1 VTNLNTNEI
10 WQAETN
16 ASYHYYERI
25 LDSKDVSANDT
36 LEFNAKDP
44 DATRFNTT
52 DHTVTPTELN
62 DGGLFN
68 FNLTLHPKEE
78 EEVVNDTANAEISVK
93 GTVVTCNYTCTQE
106 SDGNYEVIEEEA
118 TGGKPSSRIS
128 SLEHKWTINVIGGTK
143 TQVTFYLEASR
154 SSNSEVDDFNFSYSK
169 NENSGYEYMVT
180 VNSTEDTN
188 LSCELPTDL
197 NGTVYIR
204 VVDTDQTVGNGGKDT
219 IYIDH
224 MFIRSVLGAPDTTPP
239 TWDTTIG
246 IQSATDTGNG
256 EEVMITYGNAT
267 DADSPPVKYNV
278 YYNTSSP
285 ATGTGCTEI
294 SDLGPSPYIVTG
306 LTNGQLY
313 YFAVRAE
320 DSATPPN
327 EDTNTVELNA
337 TPTAPPPI
345 PPTPYIKY
353 GYVFNNDSTACN
365 GPVVNVTN
373 VNKNEIWPAETNAS
387 YHYYELILDSFDLS
401 ATDTLEVNARDTAAT
416 QFNTTDHTVTQTELN
431 NGGLFNFNLTLH
443 PPAGVNDTAW
453 AEETVKGEVIG
464 GNFIS
469 THESD
474 GDYEVIEEESTS
486 GNPSTRISSLEHK
499 WTINVTGGSK
509 VTFHLQAHRIDTGD
523 EGDDFVFAYWNGSD
537 YVPMVTVNTL
547 GDTNLSYEMP
557 PTTSGT
563 VSIRVTDTDQTPGKY
578 SKATIHIDHM
588 YIRSE
593 P

>member
-1 VTNLNTNEI
+1 MNKRIRVILMASIVALAMVMSAAIGAPDTMDLSVSSCSIDDADNTDCYTAVLNEGGTTYALGKGKHMDAYISDLSVQSINSVVI
-10 WQAETN
+10 
-16 ASYHYYERI
+16 YY
-25 LDSKDVSANDT
+25 KVSGTLSGTWTIEGTDGHDGTVLCTKTGEESESMTLYSLECPEVDT
-36 LEFNAKDP
+36 QS
-44 DATRFNTT
+44 
-52 DHTVTPTELN
+52 ELN
-62 DGGLFN
+62 
-68 FNLTLHPKEE
+68 NL
-78 EEVVNDTANAEISVK
+78 VVKSTNDDNKRPESITFDWIYVY
-93 GTVVTCNYTCTQE
+93 VDYT
-106 SDGNYEVIEEEA
+106 
-118 TGGKPSSRIS
+118 PS
-128 SLEHKWTINVIGGTK
+128 T
-143 TQVTFYLEASR
+143 
-154 SSNSEVDDFNFSYSK
+154 
-169 NENSGYEYMVT
+169 
-180 VNSTEDTN
+180 
-188 LSCELPTDL
+188 
-197 NGTVYIR
+197 
-204 VVDTDQTVGNGGKDT
+204 
-219 IYIDH
+219 
-224 MFIRSVLGAPDTTPP
+224 PDTTPP

-256 EEVMITYGNAT
+256 GEVMVTYGTAT

-294 SDLGPSPYIVTG
+294 SDVGPSPYTVTG
-306 LTNGQLY
+306 LTNGQQY

-327 EDTNTVELNA
+327 EDTNTVELDA

-345 PPTPYIKY
+345 PPTPYIVY
-353 GYVFNNDSTACN
+353 GYVFYNDSTACN

-373 VNKNEIWPAETNAS
+373 LNKNETWQAETNAS

-401 ATDTLEVNARDTAAT
+401 ATDTLEFDAKDPDAT

-464 GNFIS
+464 GNFIY

-474 GDYEVIEEESTS
+474 GDYEVIEEESTV
-486 GNPSTRISSLEHK
+486 GKPSTRISSLEHK

-509 VTFHLQAHRIDTGD
+509 VTFHLQAHRIDMGD
-523 EGDDFVFAYWNGSD
+523 EGDDFMFAYWNGSD

-557 PTTSGT
+557 PTTSGS
-563 VSIRVTDTDQTPGKY
+563 VSIRVTDTDKTPGKY